1 MAADCN
7 CSNPSCPCYKGNR
20 DKVDEQQAPGPDTPS
35 SSTTETRER
44 WAQENAAIN
53 AETRAIVDQRDRQ
66 FRQEWEEADRQV
78 RQTEHSSNTNGGNM
92 ASDNFSAAADESWY
106 KPFNNTGTP
115 SGGST
120 MTAPSGGNNGGG
132 DIMSVQD
139 MRNHWQQAGTTAA
152 GATDPLNSA
161 ASQLK
166 ELAARMEAVQA
177 HAAQHGDETASQ
189 AAAAAETY
197 RALAQK
203 CDEAAAAVEPAVAG
217 CAAAEQGLERF
228 RPAEEALS
236 SLPNRHEQTAAYVG
250 S

>member
-1 MAADCN
+1 MAGCDCA
-7 CSNPSCPCYKGNR
+7 CHGHETKAA
-20 DKVDEQQAPGPDTPS
+20 EQQAPGLNAS
-35 SSTTETRER
+35 SRTDSGAT
-44 WAQENAAIN
+44 Q
-53 AETRAIVDQRDRQ
+53 
-66 FRQEWEEADRQV
+66 
-78 RQTEHSSNTNGGNM
+78 SSNGHNTHGG
-92 ASDNFSAAADESWY
+92 
-106 KPFNNTGTP
+106 
-115 SGGST
+115 T
-120 MTAPSGGNNGGG
+120 MTAPVGGNGNSGSG

-189 AAAAAETY
+189 AAAAAEQY

-228 RPAEEALS
+228 RPTEEALS